1 MSIAIDVMD
10 ETRSRLADYIAVVIV
25 FLMGVGA
32 VMVFSAGANLSYE
45 LDLSRFYDFPGLR
58 QIMFFPIAVL
68 VLLVASCLDYHWLR
82 IRETWWKSPVLW
94 LLMLS
99 ILLLGLV
106 LVPQLGTEVNR
117 ARRWLRITVGPASVS
132 FQPSEMAKW
141 TMVLVLAAICS
152 KWGVGIRRYWARF
165 LPLCMLIGLV
175 CGLIVIED
183 FGTAAFIAL
192 MSFVILV
199 VAGVRWWHVLT
210 LFPVGAVGF
219 VAALMESAHRI
230 KRLKAFLYPEQWS
243 DTVAYQ
249 ANQSL
254 IAIGSGGFWGK
265 GLGEGICKYGHLPE
279 DTTDF
284 VFAIV
289 GEELG
294 LLGSVMVIGLFVLFL
309 ALGMTVALRCRDRL
323 GRILAAG
330 IVLTIGTQAALNIGV
345 VTVVLPTK
353 GIPLPFISAG
363 GTSML
368 LSAAAVG
375 VLLNIASQAGREE
388 PDRESPNRA
397 RRESNTA

>member
-1 MSIAIDVMD
+1 MS
-10 ETRSRLADYIAVVIV
+10 ESRSRLADYIAVVIV

-68 VLLVASCLDYHWLR
+68 VLLVASCINYRWLR
-82 IRETWWKSPVLW
+82 IRQVWWKSPAIW
-94 LLMLS
+94 LLLVSITLLS
-99 ILLLGLV
+99 LV
-106 LVPQLGTEVNR
+106 LMPQLGTEVNQ
-117 ARRWLRITVGPASVS
+117 ARRWLRLTIGPASVS

-152 KWGVGIRRYWARF
+152 QWGPEIRRYWTRF
-165 LPLCMLIGLV
+165 LPLCLLIGLV
-175 CGLIVIED
+175 CGLIVVED
-183 FGTAAFIAL
+183 FGTAAFIGL
-192 MSFVILV
+192 MSFVILI

-210 LFPVGAVGF
+210 LSPVAITGF
-219 VAALMESAHRI
+219 IAALLQSPHRL
-230 KRLKAFLYPEQWS
+230 KRLAAFLYPEQWS

-254 IAIGSGGFWGK
+254 IAIGSGGLWGK
-265 GLGEGICKYGHLPE
+265 GLGEGVCKYGHLPE

-284 VFAIV
+284 VFAIL

-294 LLGSVMVIGLFVLFL
+294 LAGSVMVIGLFILFL
-309 ALGMTVALRCRDRL
+309 SLGMTVALRCRDRF
-323 GRILAAG
+323 GRLLASG
-330 IVLTIGTQAALNIGV
+330 IILTIGTQAALNIGV

-375 VLLNIASQAGREE
+375 VLLNIASQTGPDEEFAAGD
-388 PDRESPNRA
+388 P
-397 RRESNTA
+397 

>member
-1 MSIAIDVMD
+1 MITAIDVMN
-10 ETRSRLADYIAVVIV
+10 ESRGRLADYITVVIV

-58 QIMFFPIAVL
+58 QIMFFPMAVV
-68 VLLVASCLDYHWLR
+68 VLLIASCIDYRWFR
-82 IRETWWKSPVLW
+82 IHESWWKSPVVW
-94 LLMLS
+94 LLA
-99 ILLLGLV
+99 IAVALLGLV
-106 LVPQLGTEVNR
+106 LVPQLGTEVNQ
-117 ARRWLRITVGPASVS
+117 ARRWLRLTVGPASIS
-132 FQPSEMAKW
+132 FQPSELAKW
-141 TMVLVLAAICS
+141 AMIFALAAICGRCGS
-152 KWGVGIRRYWARF
+152 DIRRYWTRF
-165 LPLCMLIGLV
+165 LPLCLLTGLV
-175 CGLIVIED
+175 CGLIVVED

-192 MSFVILV
+192 MSFVMLI
-199 VAGVRWWHVLT
+199 VAGVRFWHVLT
-210 LFPVGAVGF
+210 LLPVGIAGF
-219 VAALMESAHRI
+219 MAALLQSPHRL
-230 KRLKAFLYPEQWS
+230 KRLAAFLYPEQWS

-254 IAIGSGGFWGK
+254 IAIGSGGLWGK

-294 LLGSVMVIGLFVLFL
+294 LVGSVMVIGLFILFL
-309 ALGMTVALRCRDRL
+309 SLGMAVALRCRDRF
-323 GRILAAG
+323 GRLLASG
-330 IVLTIGTQAALNIGV
+330 IILTIGMQAALNIGV

-388 PDRESPNRA
+388 GDDEPSALDRQEA
-397 RRESNTA
+397 